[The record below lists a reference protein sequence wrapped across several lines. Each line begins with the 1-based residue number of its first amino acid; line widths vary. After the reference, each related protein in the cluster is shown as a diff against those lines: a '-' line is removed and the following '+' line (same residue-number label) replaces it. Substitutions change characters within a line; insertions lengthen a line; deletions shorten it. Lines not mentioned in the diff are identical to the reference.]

1 MIGDNIR
8 KVRES
13 RGLGVNQLAELAE
26 INASYLSA
34 LERGK
39 KKNPSTKLIDKIANA
54 LEVPSDLLLKKSTTK
69 TEEITNEL
77 LKISDF
83 SAFEDMSND
92 DKKQTIKDILEQ
104 DPSIFYELNKEL
116 QDKFIVKESETNYDC
131 VRSELPEEARKEIDT
146 FMEFIKHKYNY
157 KGE

>member
-1 MIGDNIR
+1 MIGNNIR

-13 RGLGVNQLAELAE
+13 KGLGVNQLAKLAG

-34 LERGK
+34 IERGE
-39 KKNPSTKLIDKIANA
+39 KKNPTTKLVDKIANA
-54 LEVPSDLLLKKSTTK
+54 LGVPADLLHKKTTTK

-83 SAFEDMSND
+83 SAIEDMSSD
-92 DKKQTIKDILEQ
+92 DKKQAVKDILEQ
-104 DPSIFYELNKEL
+104 DPSIFYELTKEL
-116 QDKFIVKESETNYDC
+116 QNKFTLKESETNYDTM
-131 VRSELPEEARKEIDT
+131 RSELPEKAQKEIDT
-146 FMEFIKHKYNY
+146 FMEFIKHKYSY